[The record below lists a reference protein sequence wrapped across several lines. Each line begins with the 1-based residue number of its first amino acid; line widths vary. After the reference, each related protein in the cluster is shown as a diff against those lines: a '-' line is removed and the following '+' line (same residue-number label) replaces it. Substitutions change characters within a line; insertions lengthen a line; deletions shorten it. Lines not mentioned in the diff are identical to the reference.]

1 MATKQKIIP
10 GTTPLYDFSNKYTR
24 KKELDAAKAG
34 YSNME
39 ELHDTAFLSVFFSR
53 EFWNASLDTVGKYM
67 NELVTG
73 KRLKK
78 AEANLKQEQMLFDAA
93 NRLYQLT
100 GHQPGEKSGVVKNEK
115 IADKKAAENMRAVK
129 ISAAMALAYG
139 NDDDK
144 KKQVMQ
150 DIKNKYPE
158 LIKEIQELAKKAK
171 ERVKNDEFKKATVGL
186 KFGKTSNESF
196 KINEFGEIIRGGR

>member
-1 MATKQKIIP
+1 MHQ
-10 GTTPLYDFSNKYTR
+10 
-24 KKELDAAKAG
+24 
-34 YSNME
+34 
-39 ELHDTAFLSVFFSR
+39 
-53 EFWNASLDTVGKYM
+53 
-67 NELVTG
+67 
-73 KRLKK
+73 

-100 GHQPGEKSGVVKNEK
+100 GLQPGEKSGVVKNEK

-129 ISAAMALAYG
+129 ISAAMTLAYG

-150 DIKNKYPE
+150 DIKRKYPE
-158 LIKEIQELAKKAK
+158 LVKEIQELAKKAK